1 VEARYKARA
10 GLWSRWRY
18 IGDRE
23 DQGIALAAYS
33 EADIA
38 AWTRFHRDLRGALR
52 VQNITDEHYLIRA
65 GQYSIGRTIILS
77 IDGIWE

>member
-1 VEARYKARA
+1 VEARYKGRA

-23 DQGIALAAYS
+23 DQGVQLAAYS

-38 AWTRFHRDLRGALR
+38 LWTRFLHDMRGALR
-52 VQNITDEHYLIRA
+52 VENITDEHYEIRA
-65 GQYSIGRTIILS
+65 SQYSIGRTIILS